1 VARRQ
6 VSHVDVTVSCTTADS
21 YVEASSRKAGTVA
34 ELAASHKIA
43 KYIGLSS
50 HGEFVPTAV

>member
-1 VARRQ
+1 
-6 VSHVDVTVSCTTADS
+6 VDVTVSCTTADS